1 MFLPGHANDERGW
14 IRRCH
19 HGTPGPRP
27 PLRVVGTGDSLALRI
42 ENLDECVVVALVDLD
57 QVSVARHDGKVCGHR
72 LHACDLQRAFGERW
86 SSERRSAR
94 HARRSPWRG
103 PPCQN
108 HRCKKQ
114 PGGASTV
121 RPRLPCLAPA
131 AYTAFM
137 PGLDNH
143 AAPVA
148 ILPAQADL
156 PAPVSDPVSHL
167 AAVYRDYPGLR
178 ALILRRVGDAE
189 VAADILQDAAV
200 TTLEKLRSGEI
211 AHPENLGG
219 YLYRVALNHLR
230 NHRRKDRSPASSA
243 DAVEDLRD
251 AEDDPDWARV
261 GRPQWAR
268 AARRMLEEMPVA
280 RDRDVLVRFYLDDE
294 DKEGICR
301 ELRLSEEHFNRVI
314 FRARNR
320 FRELLERRGFWKA
333 DLLAIIAISL
343 CVSDGGCGIQGPA
356 ARAVHAWNCA
366 ADAVHALR
374 KET

>member
-1 MFLPGHANDERGW
+1 
-14 IRRCH
+14 
-19 HGTPGPRP
+19 
-27 PLRVVGTGDSLALRI
+27 
-42 ENLDECVVVALVDLD
+42 
-57 QVSVARHDGKVCGHR
+57 
-72 LHACDLQRAFGERW
+72 
-86 SSERRSAR
+86 
-94 HARRSPWRG
+94 
-103 PPCQN
+103 
-108 HRCKKQ
+108 
-114 PGGASTV
+114 
-121 RPRLPCLAPA
+121 
-131 AYTAFM
+131 M

-280 RDRDVLVRFYLDDE
+280 RDREVDRKSTRLNSSHRCISYAVFCLKKK
-294 DKEGICR
+294 KE
-301 ELRLSEEHFNRVI
+301 
-314 FRARNR
+314 
-320 FRELLERRGFWKA
+320 
-333 DLLAIIAISL
+333 
-343 CVSDGGCGIQGPA
+343 
-356 ARAVHAWNCA
+356 
-366 ADAVHALR
+366 
-374 KET
+374 